1 MRFGGYHW
9 FPESYISAASAT
21 YCAASSLTTGF
32 YPFVSSWAETA
43 SVAMQVP
50 STTARDVLG
59 TNTAVSGYF
68 TATAT
73 AGSTSTKTSMGISAV
88 ELGIG
93 QLLFPVLLALLFV
106 R

>member
-1 MRFGGYHW
+1 VRFGGYHW

-32 YPFVSSWAETA
+32 YPFVSSWAATA
-43 SVAMQVP
+43 RVAQVP

-73 AGSTSTKTSMGISAV
+73 AGSTSTKSSMEISTV

-93 QLLFPVLLALLFV
+93 QLLFPVLLALLFI